1 VFVSHDS
8 GSVQPVSELRKEF
21 RQHLR
26 TIDLKVVQLFALVCE
41 GLSVATRAL
50 RNGDAG
56 ALKVVAER
64 EEVVDG
70 LHRELE
76 TLRIT
81 RNVLVDTQGHL

>member
-1 VFVSHDS
+1 
-8 GSVQPVSELRKEF
+8 
-21 RQHLR
+21 
-26 TIDLKVVQLFALVCE
+26 
-41 GLSVATRAL
+41 VATRAL